1 MAQAFLLFMDATC
14 SLLHQLFYYRLS
26 GDYDN
31 PLVR

>member
-1 MAQAFLLFMDATC
+1 MAPALLLFMDATC
-14 SLLHQLFYYRLS
+14 SLLHQLFYDTLS